1 MMSTPQTKTA
11 AFVTIGMVMVAAL
24 GVYGWLATSKV
35 STAAYLSILI
45 SLANTLG
52 LAWNNIATGRV
63 QQHVENDVMPQVSA
77 IADVTIGDDAVTH
90 DDGGHASPPPPAAS

>member
-11 AFVTIGMVMVAAL
+11 VFVTIGMVMVAAL

-35 STAAYLSILI
+35 STAAYLSILV

-52 LAWNNIATGRV
+52 LVWNNLTTSRV
-63 QQHVENDVMPQVSA
+63 QQQVENTVMPQVSA
-77 IADVTIGDDAVTH
+77 IADVTVGDDAIAH
-90 DDGGHASPPPPAAS
+90 DDAGGPSPPDPDPS